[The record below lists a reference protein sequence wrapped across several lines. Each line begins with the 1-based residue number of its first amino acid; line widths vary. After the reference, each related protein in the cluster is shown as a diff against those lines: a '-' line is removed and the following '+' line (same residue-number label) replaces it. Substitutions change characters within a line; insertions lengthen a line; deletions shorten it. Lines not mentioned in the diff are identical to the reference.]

1 MPFVAVRPRALLA
14 ALLLLCALAA
24 VVVVARPADAPAA
37 ASQPRG
43 TGIGA
48 PIGKAPTSAC
58 FGAAARDTQHPCR
71 DPKLRLSVVPSPDD
85 ALLEP
90 NSNCTPVGQTKVL
103 LPCAF
108 GALPDDADDT
118 VALVGDSHA
127 AHWRAALTVAADGRN
142 WRGVSLTHSGC
153 PFSKAIAR
161 LDDPAEL
168 KECKAWNAAALKW
181 LDQHDEV
188 HTVFVSEHSGGKVVV
203 APGSTTLATQIAGYV
218 AVWKAL
224 PKNITRIFVIRDVPR
239 NTSNTSDCIQ
249 RAIAA
254 KKPAGPACAVP
265 VSTAVRPDPAIAAA
279 KQAGGR
285 VKVID
290 LTSFMCSQRLCLPV
304 IGGALVHKDIDH
316 LTQTFS
322 ASLGPYLLRKV
333 EALGVPGPP
342 PPPAPPAPP
351 ADGGTTPTG

>member
-1 MPFVAVRPRALLA
+1 MPSVAVRPRALLA
-14 ALLLLCALAA
+14 ALLLVCALVAA
-24 VVVVARPADAPAA
+24 VVARPAAAPASA
-37 ASQPRG
+37 RG
-43 TGIGA
+43 TGFGD
-48 PIGKAPTSAC
+48 PVTKAPDSTC
-58 FGAAARDTQHPCR
+58 FGAAARDPEHACR

-90 NSNCTPVGQTKVL
+90 NSKCTPEDQTKVL

-108 GALPDDADDT
+108 GADVEDADDS

-127 AHWRAALTVAADGRN
+127 AHWRAALTVAAEGRN

-153 PFSKAIAR
+153 PFSKAVAK

-168 KECKAWNAAALKW
+168 KECKAWNGAVLKW
-181 LDQHDEV
+181 LAKHDEV

-203 APGSTTLATQIAGYV
+203 PAGSTTLATQIAGYV

-224 PKNITRIFVIRDVPR
+224 PKRITRIFVIRDVPR
-239 NTSNTSDCIQ
+239 NSSNTSDCIQ
-249 RAIAA
+249 RAIDAR
-254 KKPAGPACAVP
+254 KPPGPACAVP

-279 KQAGGR
+279 KQTGGR

-290 LTSFMCSQRLCLPV
+290 LTSFMCSSRLCLPV

-322 ASLGPYLLRKV
+322 TTLGPYLLRRV
-333 EALGVPGPP
+333 NAIGVPGPP
-342 PPPAPPAPP
+342 APASASVSAEPS
-351 ADGGTTPTG
+351 TQEK